1 MQELIEVLKDRAS
14 SLKEVQATAYV
25 KFVLELQ
32 IEELEVCIEVAES
45 LLEKEKEWNTW
56 ERTVEHLKDIK

>member
-1 MQELIEVLKDRAS
+1 MQELIEVLKDRVS

-45 LLEKEKEWNTW
+45 LLEKEKA
-56 ERTVEHLKDIK
+56 LLIKTH